1 MGAIGR
7 RASEPAV
14 CWHRAVVEGLWLRSQ
29 GVPVE
34 EDVGR
39 ERRRRVLQTLVWFL
53 LTLLLALF
61 IPDIGKVISV
71 IGGLAACFIFVFPG
85 ADPWHPHSTDALP
98 ASAPHSLTCPLPGRS
113 HQHSLSCT
121 TGSGLNPVQA
131 SSEKKTSSSP
141 LY

>member
-1 MGAIGR
+1 MFVG
-7 RASEPAV
+7 
-14 CWHRAVVEGLWLRSQ
+14 RAVVEGLWLRYQ
-29 GVPVE
+29 GMPVE

-85 ADPWHPHSTDALP
+85 GDPRHPPPRSTGA
-98 ASAPHSLTCPLPGRS
+98 H
-113 HQHSLSCT
+113 
-121 TGSGLNPVQA
+121 GLGL
-131 SSEKKTSSSP
+131 SSSLALLLVLINHP
-141 LY
+141 PWALC